1 MIKKIIKI
9 LKTELKPTQILVL
22 GFLILTLIGALLLNL
37 PAAAQPDA
45 SGVRHSIGFIDA
57 LFTATSAV
65 CVTGLVVVNT
75 MEHWSLFGKVVI
87 IILIQIGGLGFMT
100 LATTFFMLM
109 GRKIGLKERL
119 VIQEALN
126 QNAISGMV
134 RLVRYILLGTLLI
147 EGTGAFFLT
156 LSFMKTHPLHEA
168 IGLGIFH
175 SISAFCNAGFD
186 IISTASLSPFVHDW
200 GFNFTIIG
208 LIVLGGLG
216 FTVWIDLIKT
226 TKEKFTKKF
235 DLRHWFLKLSLH
247 TKLVLVLTGSLL
259 LVGFVLFFLLEMN
272 NPDTMG
278 DFTFMEKVLAS
289 MFQSVTPRTAGFNTI
304 PLDKMTDGSK
314 FLTIIFMFIGGSPA
328 GTAGGVKTVT
338 IGVLIFAVVSV
349 IRSKDDT
356 EIFDKRIPEDIVKR
370 ALAVIMI
377 SLSVVVMVT
386 ITLTI
391 TEDFTFMDTF
401 FEAVSG
407 FATVGLTLG
416 ITGGLTTIGKLVM
429 CVTMFIGRLGPM
441 TMAVAF
447 AIRNSRKKIKIRKPE
462 EKVMVG

>member
-1 MIKKIIKI
+1 MLSRLRKIN
-9 LKTELKPTQILVL
+9 LNPTQVLVL
-22 GFLILTLIGALLLNL
+22 GFLGLILLGTIFLSMPIASK
-37 PAAAQPDA
+37 PDA
-45 SGVRHSIGFIDA
+45 SGIRHSIGVIDA

-75 MEHWSLFGKVVI
+75 LEHWSVFGKVVI

-100 LATTFFMLM
+100 MATTLFMVL

-126 QNAISGMV
+126 QSAISGMV
-134 RLVRYILLGTLLI
+134 RLVRYILMGTFII
-147 EGTGAFFLT
+147 EGLGALFLAIN
-156 LSFMKTHPLHEA
+156 FAKDYPLLHA
-168 IGLGIFH
+168 IGLGVFH

-186 IISTASLSPFVHDW
+186 ILSTSSLSPYVHDW
-200 GFNFTIIG
+200 GVNLTIIG

-216 FTVWIDLIKT
+216 FTVWIDLMKT
-226 TKEKFTKKF
+226 TKLKLDKKF
-235 DLRHWFLKLSLH
+235 DMKHWFMKLSLH
-247 TKLVLVLTGSLL
+247 TKLVLVLTGILL
-259 LVGFVLFFLLEMN
+259 GGGFILFFLLEMN
-272 NPDTMG
+272 NPNTMG
-278 DFTFMEKVLAS
+278 DYTLPQKILAS
-289 MFQSVTPRTAGFNTI
+289 LFQSVTPRTAGFNTI
-304 PLDKMTDGSK
+304 PLDQMTDGSK

-338 IGVLIFAVVSV
+338 IGVLLFAVISV
-349 IRSKDDT
+349 VRSKQDT

-377 SLSVVVMVT
+377 SLLVVIGVT

-391 TEDFTFMDTF
+391 TEDFTFLDTF
-401 FEAVSG
+401 FEAVSA

-416 ITGGLTTIGKLVM
+416 ITGGLTTIGKLLI

-447 AIRNSRKKIKIRKPE
+447 AMRSNRKQIKIKKPE

>member
-1 MIKKIIKI
+1 MLKK
-9 LKTELKPTQILVL
+9 LRHLDLKPTQILIL
-22 GFLILTLIGALLLNL
+22 GFMGLIIIGTILLEL
-37 PAAAQPDA
+37 PIASNDGKSVGFVDA
-45 SGVRHSIGFIDA
+45 F
-57 LFTATSAV
+57 FTATSAV
-65 CVTGLVVVNT
+65 CVTGLVVKNS
-75 MEHWSLFGKVVI
+75 MEHWTMFGKTVI

-100 LATTFFMLM
+100 LATTFFMLL

-134 RLVRYILLGTLLI
+134 RLTRSILLGTALV
-147 EGTGAFFLT
+147 EGTGALLLATNFLIEGRGVVE
-156 LSFMKTHPLHEA
+156 S

-186 IISTASLSPFVHDW
+186 ILSTSSLSPFVHNPLV
-200 GFNFTIIG
+200 NFTVIL

-216 FTVWIDLIKT
+216 FTVWLDLIKVT
-226 TKEKFTKKF
+226 RIKHRKKLG
-235 DLRHWFLKLSLH
+235 LRQWFQKLSLH
-247 TKLVLVLTGSLL
+247 SKLVLTLTGSLL
-259 LVGFVLFFLLEMN
+259 AVGFVLFFLMEMN
-272 NPDTMG
+272 NPGTMG
-278 DFTFMEKVLAS
+278 EYTLPQKVMAA

-304 PLDKMTDGSK
+304 DLAAMTEGSK

-338 IGVLIFAVVSV
+338 IGVLFFSVVSV
-349 IRSKDDT
+349 IRSRSET
-356 EIFDKRIPEDIVKR
+356 EVYNKRIPEDIIKR

-377 SLSVVVMVT
+377 SLAVVIAVT

-391 TEDFTFMDTF
+391 TEAELLASGQFNFMDVF
-401 FEAVSG
+401 FEAVSA

-416 ITGGLTTIGKLVM
+416 ITPELSVLGKLVI

-441 TMAVAF
+441 TMAVGF
-447 AIRNSRKKIKIRKPE
+447 ALRSRNRSASIRKPE
-462 EKVMVG
+462 ERVMVG

>member
-1 MIKKIIKI
+1 MVNKQKKVD
-9 LKTELKPTQILVL
+9 LKPTQVLVL
-22 GFLILTLIGALLLNL
+22 GFLLLIVLGAVLLDL
-37 PAAAQPDA
+37 PVASQPNVN
-45 SGVRHSIGFIDA
+45 GVRDSVGVIDA

-126 QNAISGMV
+126 QNAISGLV
-134 RLVRYILLGTLLI
+134 RLVRSILLGTVII
-147 EGTGAFFLT
+147 EGVGALFLT
-156 LSFMKTHPLHEA
+156 IAFLKDYPLKEA
-168 IGLGIFH
+168 ITLGVFH

-186 IISTASLSPFVHDW
+186 IISKTSFSPYVHDVAV
-200 GFNFTIIG
+200 NLTIMVI
-208 LIVLGGLG
+208 IILGGLG
-216 FTVWIDLIKT
+216 FTVWIDLIKV
-226 TKEKFTKKF
+226 TKEKFEKKLDF
-235 DLRHWFLKLSLH
+235 KHWFLRLNLH
-247 TKLVLVLTGSLL
+247 SKLVLALTASFLL
-259 LVGFVLFFLLEMN
+259 GGLVLFFLFEMN
-272 NPDTMG
+272 NQRTIG
-278 DFTFMEKVLAS
+278 DFTFGQKVLAS

-304 PLDKMTDGSK
+304 PLDRMTDGSK
-314 FLTIIFMFIGGSPA
+314 FLTIILMFIGGSPA

-338 IGVLIFAVVSV
+338 IGVLIFAVISV
-349 IRSKDDT
+349 VRSKEET
-356 EIFDKRIPEDIVKR
+356 EIFDRRIPEDIVKR
-370 ALAVIMI
+370 ALAVVMI

-391 TEDFTFMDTF
+391 TENFSFMDTL
-401 FEAVSG
+401 FEAVSAFG
-407 FATVGLTLG
+407 TVGLSLG
-416 ITGGLTTIGKLVM
+416 ITEELSAIGKLVM
-429 CVTMFIGRLGPM
+429 CVTMFIGRLGPV

-447 AIRNSRKKIKIRKPE
+447 AIRSSRRATNIRKPE